1 MITKEKKIYETVG
14 ELEEAIRNDDL
25 MVGDEFLTEDID
37 GAAAF
42 KIAHIG
48 KKKIWLVRKYILK
61 DLRPMKGGDYDLL
74 EWLKGEYTDSLPE
87 ELTDIIDKDVTLP
100 TEKQV
105 FGKNEIGKKEK
116 GKQFEYFKN
125 CKHRIAVFNPEAEY
139 SRWWWLATPYYD
151 KERSV
156 VSSAVFAVVNGNGV
170 AHDYGASAAVGVRP
184 AFAILRS

>member
-14 ELEEAIRNDDL
+14 ELEEAIRNGDL
-25 MVGDEFLTEDID
+25 VVGDEFLTEDID

-61 DLRPMKGGDYDLL
+61 VLRPMKSEDCDLL
-74 EWLKGEYTDSLPE
+74 GWLKGEYTDSLPE

-125 CKHRIAVFNPEAEY
+125 CKHRIAVLNPEAEY

-151 KERSV
+151 EERSV
-156 VSSAVFAVVNGNGV
+156 VSSANFAHVYASGN
-170 AHDYGASAAVGVRP
+170 ARNSSASGGLGVRP

>member
-14 ELEEAIRNDDL
+14 ELEEAIRNGDL

-61 DLRPMKGGDYDLL
+61 DLRPMKGGDCDLL

-100 TEKQV
+100 TEKQA

-125 CKHRIAVFNPEAEY
+125 CKHRIVVFNPEAEY

-156 VSSAVFAVVNGNGV
+156 VSSASFAYVSYNGG
-170 AHDYGASAAVGVRP
+170 AGDLGASGAFGVRP